1 MSDIAQ
7 LARAWASYPDFW
19 EPKLSKDG
27 RWAAWTWTGPT
38 EAGNVWLAPTDGS
51 ASPRRVTDEADHIY
65 VRAFSPDGQRLV
77 LAQSEG
83 SSEHD
88 HLILL
93 DLESGAREQLTPKQ
107 DDHYIFGGT
116 FTPDGRSVLYAAS
129 WDDATKTA
137 IDGQRLYLHD
147 LGSGIRR
154 IVGVSESLSDVP
166 PEFSEDGR
174 LVLYHRHERH
184 PGGSRS
190 EEHTS
195 ELQSQ
200 SNLVCRLLLEKKKKK

>member
-7 LARAWASYPDFW
+7 LARAWARYPDFW

-51 ASPRRVTDEADHIY
+51 AAPRRVTDEADHIY
-65 VRAFSPDGQRLV
+65 VRAFSPDSKRLL

-93 DLESGAREQLTPKQ
+93 DLESGARTQLTLKQ
-107 DDHYIFGGT
+107 DCCGVNLTMKH
-116 FTPDGRSVLYAAS
+116 R
-129 WDDATKTA
+129 
-137 IDGQRLYLHD
+137 RLD
-147 LGSGIRR
+147 WRR
-154 IVGVSESLSDVP
+154 RAVS
-166 PEFSEDGR
+166 
-174 LVLYHRHERH
+174 
-184 PGGSRS
+184 
-190 EEHTS
+190 
-195 ELQSQ
+195 
-200 SNLVCRLLLEKKKKK
+200 